1 MMDSVHFKKSIPV
14 QAQYD
19 VVVCGGGPSGY
30 VAAIAA
36 ARMGV
41 KTALVE
47 QLGFLGGLATAGLVA
62 PVSEF
67 NKNGRRIIGGIPWEV
82 MERLMEKGGADL
94 SYPIGNVPYDPE
106 TYKLVAQQMVQEAGA
121 DIYLESAVFGCEMDG
136 GRITHVCLTGKHGA
150 FALAGK
156 VFIDATG
163 DAVLCQAAGVPFQP
177 LPEDADCQPAT
188 LCFRLGGVDTDHLE
202 KIHLREPN
210 TRYFNSR
217 VKEILESLKEEVPNF
232 GGPWFCWAMRDG
244 VVNVNMTRAR
254 VRLSNSL
261 GTAQMS
267 CRLREDAHRFTE
279 LLRQHI
285 PEFKDC
291 WLMETAAVAGWRE
304 SRRILGAHVLTGEEL
319 LASVHFEDTVAAS
332 AHPVDIHLSSGSG
345 QKVTF
350 LDREGFIPYRSLYAE
365 EFPNLLVAGRCVSA
379 DRSAF
384 ASVRVQAPCMA
395 MGQAAGI
402 AAALCCHGGT
412 KVSEVETCAL
422 LDALEFLGA
431 SF

>member
-1 MMDSVHFKKSIPV
+1 MTKSVRFEACIPV
-14 QAQYD
+14 KGRYD

-36 ARMGV
+36 ARMGA

-82 MERLMEKGGADL
+82 MERLASAGGADL

-106 TYKLVAQQMVQEAGA
+106 TYKLVAQQMTEEAGV
-121 DIYLESAVFGCEMDG
+121 DVYLESALFGCETDG
-136 GRITHVCLTGKHGA
+136 SHVARVCLTGKHGA
-150 FALAGK
+150 FALEGS

-163 DAVLCQAAGVPFQP
+163 DAVLCQAAGVPFQAM
-177 LPEDADCQPAT
+177 PEDADCQPAT

-217 VKEILESLKEEVPNF
+217 VKEILELLDEPVPNF

-244 VVNVNMTRAR
+244 VVNVNMTRAQ
-254 VRLSNSL
+254 VSL
-261 GTAQMS
+261 NDTLGASKMS
-267 CRLREDAHRFTE
+267 CRLRADAHRFTE
-279 LLRQHI
+279 LLRRHV
-285 PEFKDC
+285 PEFRNC
-291 WLMETAAVAGWRE
+291 WLMETAAIAGWRE
-304 SRRILGAHVLTGEEL
+304 SRRILGAHVLSGEEL
-319 LASVHFEDTVAAS
+319 LSSVHFEDTIAAS
-332 AHPVDIHLSSGSG
+332 AHPVDIHLASGSG

-365 EFPNLLVAGRCVSA
+365 AFPNLLVAGRCISA

-395 MGQAAGI
+395 VGQAAGT
-402 AAALCCHGGT
+402 AAAICCRDAIA
-412 KVSEVETCAL
+412 VSEVKTHVL
-422 LDALEFLGA
+422 LDELRRFGA
-431 SF
+431 VL